1 MKIEE
6 IKTIVKLMSEND
18 LTEFKIEAEDMHLCI
33 RRGSQQS
40 AAMAPQTVIA
50 APAVAPVAAAPAA
63 APAAPAPT
71 APAPAAPAPAAAP
84 AGAGP
89 VDASKI
95 VESPIVGTF
104 YRSSAP
110 GADAF
115 VKVGSKVDADT
126 TVCIIE
132 AMKVMNEIKAEKSG
146 VIKEILVENGQ
157 PVEFGQPLFIL
168 E

>member
-33 RRGSQQS
+33 KRGGQH
-40 AAMAPQTVIA
+40 ANPIIAQTLSPVVA
-50 APAVAPVAAAPAA
+50 APAAAPAAAPVAAAPAA
-63 APAAPAPT
+63 APAAPA
-71 APAPAAPAPAAAP
+71 APAAAP
-84 AGAGP
+84 AGETI
-89 VDASKI
+89 D
-95 VESPIVGTF
+95 SPIVGTF

-110 GADAF
+110 GVDAF
-115 VKVGSKVDADT
+115 VKIGSKVEPDT

-146 VIKEILVENGQ
+146 VIKEILAENGQ
-157 PVEFGQPLFIL
+157 PVEYGQPLFVI

>member
-6 IKTIVKLMSEND
+6 IETIVKLMSEND
-18 LTEFKIEAEDMHLCI
+18 LTEFKIESEDMTLCLK
-33 RRGSQQS
+33 RGSQK
-40 AAMAPQTVIA
+40 IA
-50 APAVAPVAAAPAA
+50 APVVTQAIIPAAAPAPVAAAPV
-63 APAAPAPT
+63 APASA
-71 APAPAAPAPAAAP
+71 AAPAPAAAP
-84 AGAGP
+84 AAP
-89 VDASKI
+89 SKDKI
-95 VESPIVGTF
+95 IESPIVGTF

-126 TVCIIE
+126 TVCIVE

-146 VIKEILVENGQ
+146 VIKEILIENGQ
-157 PVEFGQPLFIL
+157 PVEYGQALFVL

>member
-33 RRGSQQS
+33 KRSGQN
-40 AAMAPQTVIA
+40 ANPIIAQTLS
-50 APAVAPVAAAPAA
+50 PVVAAPAA
-63 APAAPAPT
+63 VSAAPAPVAPVS
-71 APAPAAPAPAAAP
+71 APAPAAPAEPAKP
-84 AGAGP
+84 GQTI
-89 VDASKI
+89 D
-95 VESPIVGTF
+95 SPIVGTF

-110 GADAF
+110 GMEAF
-115 VKVGSKVDADT
+115 VKPGMKVEPDT
-126 TVCIIE
+126 TVCISE

-146 VIKEILVENGQ
+146 VIKEVLVENGQ
-157 PVEFGQPLFIL
+157 PVEFGQPLFTL